1 MQVLGFVRQYKQ
13 ATLTALTAI
22 DETQVVEVI
31 RHLETARRRQRQVFL
46 CGNGGSAA
54 TSSHFSCELGKEGSW
69 GKPFRFRVISLADN
83 VPWMTA
89 IANDAD
95 YRLVFV
101 EQLKNFARR
110 GDLLLAFSTS
120 GNSANVIEA
129 VVWGNRHG
137 LQTIG
142 FTGLRGGRLKNTAQD
157 CLQVRSNHTGVIQ
170 EGHFLIQH
178 LISYYFI
185 ELQAGKPEQAEAT
198 TSD

>member
-1 MQVLGFVRQYKQ
+1 MQVLGFIRQYKQ
-13 ATLTALTAI
+13 ATLKALTAI
-22 DETQVVEVI
+22 DETQVAEVI
-31 RHLETARRRQRQVFL
+31 RQLENARRRQCQVFL

-89 IANDAD
+89 IANDSD
-95 YRLVFV
+95 YSLVFV
-101 EQLKNFARR
+101 EQLKNFAHR

-137 LQTIG
+137 LQTVG
-142 FTGLRGGRLKNTAQD
+142 FTGLEGGQLKNIAQD
-157 CLQVRSNHTGVIQ
+157 CLQVQSNHTGVIQ

-185 ELQAGKPEQAEAT
+185 ELEGGEPGEAEET
-198 TSD
+198 NGG